1 MRSSIRPVQQPMGSH
16 EAGWGEDTPPGQSP
30 AAITPH
36 GCRLQVDC
44 PPKWIPG
51 GFHSSGNDSFSDRP
65 HRSSVSESQAYSG
78 DITHQYDWDMA
89 AREAR
94 RFLSDCVDGNRMRS
108 DSVFCC
114 HWLKRA
120 PAPHGHKYGAEWDP
134 GCISSVSR
142 ADPFWE
148 LLRIPQSPPQPP
160 VVPFQVWTWQNRSV
174 LTLAGEPSA
183 KPQAVW
189 GLQPGPWGRRG
200 TVGTLFALGL
210 YPCTHPRPLC
220 PTVLDLPIEHPRNIL
235 LCCQQTLIKLLS
247 GHLCYTGKVRML
259 CEWQQ
264 QIPTAQLRKRAIRAT
279 RACW

>member
-16 EAGWGEDTPPGQSP
+16 KAGWGEDTPPGQSP

-108 DSVFCC
+108 DSVICC
-114 HWLKRA
+114 HWLKRV

-148 LLRIPQSPPQPP
+148 LLRIPQGPQLSLSRSEPGKTDLFWPWQLSPVGRQSLRLCENCN
-160 VVPFQVWTWQNRSV
+160 QV
-174 LTLAGEPSA
+174 LEGGEE
-183 KPQAVW
+183 Q
-189 GLQPGPWGRRG
+189 WGRYLHWG
-200 TVGTLFALGL
+200 YILAHIHVLSV
-210 YPCTHPRPLC
+210 PLC
-220 PTVLDLPIEHPRNIL
+220 WICP
-235 LCCQQTLIKLLS
+235 
-247 GHLCYTGKVRML
+247 
-259 CEWQQ
+259 
-264 QIPTAQLRKRAIRAT
+264 
-279 RACW
+279 